1 MVIAWIDFILVF
13 SISQALFIESKA
25 FSCYLSFK
33 RSSKYQNKLYVHS
46 LKSIASSG
54 LSLHTLGSRING
66 WEVLVSTGRRE
77 GWKIR
82 ESQIRRGF
90 EISERADFDKLQR
103 KGLFLYENQ
112 FYH

>member
-1 MVIAWIDFILVF
+1 M
-13 SISQALFIESKA
+13 
-25 FSCYLSFK
+25 
-33 RSSKYQNKLYVHS
+33 
-46 LKSIASSG
+46 
-54 LSLHTLGSRING
+54 NG
-66 WEVLVSTGRRE
+66 WGVLVSTGRRE

-90 EISERADFDKLQR
+90 EISERADFDKLKR